1 MADFTL
7 ERTAGPARTLHERPL
22 PDPVHPTIWW
32 HDVTAP
38 ALVLGSSQP
47 DSTIDRDACARGG
60 IDIVRRRSGGGAVLL
75 LPGEVVWLD
84 VVVPRYPDNG
94 RGSGLDDVRE
104 SMFRIGTYLRDAL
117 LAAAPG
123 LAGHLAVHRGGLET
137 TAWSPTIC
145 FDGLGPGEVVADGA
159 KLVGLSQRLTRQAAR
174 FQACWHTTYDPGAL
188 VDLLP
193 AASRPS
199 PDSLRPVA
207 TLDAAA
213 SSAVPELLRAA
224 LSAA

>member
-1 MADFTL
+1 MPDFTL
-7 ERTAGPARTLHERPL
+7 ERTAGPARSLHERPL

-38 ALVLGSSQP
+38 ALVLGSSQA
-47 DSTIDRDACARGG
+47 DSTIDRDACRRGG
-60 IDIVRRRSGGGAVLL
+60 IDVVRRRSGGGAVLL

-84 VVVPRYPDNG
+84 VIVPRDDV
-94 RGSGLDDVRE
+94 GLDDVRA
-104 SMFRIGTYLRDAL
+104 SMCRIGAHLGDAL
-117 LAAAPG
+117 VVAAPG
-123 LAGHLAVHRGGLET
+123 LSGHLAVHRGGLET
-137 TAWSPTIC
+137 TAWSSTIC
-145 FDGLGPGEVVADGA
+145 FDGLGPGEVMADGA

-193 AASRPS
+193 TASRPS
-199 PDSLRPVA
+199 PDALRPVA
-207 TLDAAA
+207 TFDAAA

-224 LSAA
+224 LSAP